1 MGNTF
6 SNGFLPLYRKPLA
19 SQIANRKKNDDWGY
33 SNMGNSRDDVI
44 EEQNERLA
52 AELSFKVSRLKS
64 LAFEIENET
73 KDQVG
78 FLGGVTDDFES
89 SHNLL
94 KNTLG
99 RVNRLFTSGR
109 SNRNTMFFVAF
120 FGGLFSF
127 CLLFFISLYQK
138 KLTKMYS

>member
-1 MGNTF
+1 
-6 SNGFLPLYRKPLA
+6 
-19 SQIANRKKNDDWGY
+19 
-33 SNMGNSRDDVI
+33 MGNSRDDVI

-120 FGGLFSF
+120 LLVAFFLFVYYFSSVF
-127 CLLFFISLYQK
+127 TRRS
-138 KLTKMYS
+138 